1 MRERPILFNGAMVR
15 AILAGQ
21 KTQTR
26 RAIMGIPWRPGC
38 NPDFSQARAFSNA
51 GEFRIAGS
59 QEMTTGFRCP
69 FGRPGDRLWVR
80 ETWRPQTVHSC
91 AMDTCDC
98 DSVGV
103 TFAADGTW
111 VLHNWSQN
119 PVPDSWYLPD
129 AAARGNLPSI
139 HMPRWAC
146 RLVLEITDV
155 RVERLQAI
163 NETDAVAEGASA
175 GVLKD
180 IRLRRT
186 HPRAAKPMVYE
197 DSREIFADL
206 WDSTG
211 GDWNSNPWV
220 WVITFKRI
228 EA

>member
-1 MRERPILFNGAMVR
+1 MREHPILFNGAMVR
-15 AILAGQ
+15 AILAGK

-26 RAIMGIPWRPGC
+26 RLCKDMNAWVDQSCREVRHVDGVPHHFLIGA
-38 NPDFSQARAFSNA
+38 QAPI
-51 GEFRIAGS
+51 E
-59 QEMTTGFRCP
+59 ELRCP
-69 FGRPGDRLWVR
+69 LGKPGDRLWVR

-98 DSVGV
+98 DSIGV
-103 TFAADGTW
+103 TFAADGKW
-111 VLHNWSQN
+111 VLHTWSQD

-146 RLVLEITDV
+146 RLVLEITEV

-163 NETDAVAEGASA
+163 SPADALAEGAMAWAGEQDTPVRDLDTGDERIAFSA
-175 GVLKD
+175 
-180 IRLRRT
+180 
-186 HPRAAKPMVYE
+186 
-197 DSREIFADL
+197 L
-206 WDSTG
+206 WGSTG

>member
-1 MRERPILFNGAMVR
+1 MREHPILFNGAMVR

-26 RAIMGIPWRPGC
+26 RAIKDIPWRPGC

-69 FGRPGDRLWVR
+69 FGQRGDRLWVR
-80 ETWRPQTVHSC
+80 ETTVDVERH
-91 AMDTCDC
+91 
-98 DSVGV
+98 GYL
-103 TFAADGTW
+103 G
-111 VLHNWSQN
+111 
-119 PVPDSWYLPD
+119 PVHLESEEGYATLQGGLAPGPDDVIDVEPHEITL
-129 AAARGNLPSI
+129 RPSI
-139 HMPRWAC
+139 HMPRSMC
-146 RLVLEITDV
+146 RLFLEITDV

-163 NETDAVAEGASA
+163 SEADAVAEGASPA
-175 GVLKD
+175 VLQE
-180 IRLRRT
+180 IRLRRP

-228 EA
+228 DA

>member
-26 RAIMGIPWRPGC
+26 RAIKDIPWRPGC

-69 FGRPGDRLWVR
+69 FGQRGDRLWVR

-103 TFAADGTW
+103 TFAADGEW
-111 VLHNWSQN
+111 VLHTWSQD

-163 NETDAVAEGASA
+163 SPADALAEGAMEWA
-175 GVLKD
+175 GEQD
-180 IRLRRT
+180 TPIRDLDSGDERVAF
-186 HPRAAKPMVYE
+186 RA
-197 DSREIFADL
+197 L

-220 WVITFKRI
+220 WVITFTRI
-228 EA
+228 EP

>member
-1 MRERPILFNGAMVR
+1 MREHPILFNGAMVR
-15 AILAGQ
+15 AILAGK

-26 RAIMGIPWRPGC
+26 RAIKGIPWRSGC

-69 FGRPGDRLWVR
+69 LGQPGDRLWVR

-91 AMDTCDC
+91 AMDACDC

-103 TFAADGTW
+103 TFAADGEW
-111 VLHNWSQN
+111 VLHTWSQN
-119 PVPDSWYLPD
+119 PVPDTWYLPD

-146 RLVLEITDV
+146 RLLLEITDV

-163 NETDAVAEGASA
+163 SPADALAEGAMEWA
-175 GVLKD
+175 GEQD
-180 IRLRRT
+180 TPIRDLDPGDARI
-186 HPRAAKPMVYE
+186 AFMA
-197 DSREIFADL
+197 L

-211 GDWNSNPWV
+211 GYWSSNPWV
-220 WVITFKRI
+220 WAITFKRI

>member
-15 AILAGQ
+15 AILAGR

-26 RAIMGIPWRPGC
+26 RLCKPAEVHGLSFAIEIPDPKEHGQVYNGSTFGDEEGGVR
-38 NPDFSQARAFSNA
+38 FSN
-51 GEFRIAGS
+51 
-59 QEMTTGFRCP
+59 P
-69 FGRPGDRLWVR
+69 FGQRGDRLWVR

-103 TFAADGTW
+103 TFAADGEW
-111 VLHNWSQN
+111 VLHTWSQN

-163 NETDAVAEGASA
+163 SPADALAEGAMEWA
-175 GVLKD
+175 GEQD
-180 IRLRRT
+180 TPIRDLDSGDERVAF
-186 HPRAAKPMVYE
+186 RA
-197 DSREIFADL
+197 L

-228 EA
+228 KP

>member
-1 MRERPILFNGAMVR
+1 MREHPILFNGAMVR

-26 RAIMGIPWRPGC
+26 RAIKGIPWRPGC

-69 FGRPGDRLWVR
+69 FGQPGDRLWVR

-103 TFAADGTW
+103 TFAADGEW
-111 VLHNWSQN
+111 VLHTWSQA

-146 RLVLEITDV
+146 RLMLEITDV

-163 NETDAVAEGASA
+163 RPADALAEGAMAWAGEQDTPVRDLDTGDERIAFSA
-175 GVLKD
+175 
-180 IRLRRT
+180 
-186 HPRAAKPMVYE
+186 
-197 DSREIFADL
+197 L